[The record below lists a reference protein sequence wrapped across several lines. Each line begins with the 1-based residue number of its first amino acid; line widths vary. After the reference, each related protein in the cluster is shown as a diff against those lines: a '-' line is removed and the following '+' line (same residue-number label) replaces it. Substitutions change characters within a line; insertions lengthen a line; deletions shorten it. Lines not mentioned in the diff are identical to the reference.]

1 MSHTSTIQILKLE
14 TKQSKKL
21 NPETGKPFESL
32 EARVALLDDDGVL
45 ETVGRLRVPRALAD
59 SVKLGTFRASF
70 ALTVP
75 DYGENKGDVVSV
87 LTGLM
92 PMVPARASAPAAASA
107 AKA

>member
-1 MSHTSTIQILKLE
+1 MQTSTIQILKLE
-14 TKQSKKL
+14 TKFSKKL
-21 NPETGKPFESL
+21 DPNTGKPFESP

-75 DYGENKGDVVSV
+75 DYGENKGDVVSQ

-92 PMVPARASAPAAASA
+92 PMAPARAPAASPASA
-107 AKA
+107 KG

>member
-14 TKQSKKL
+14 TKFSRKL
-21 NPETGKPFESL
+21 NPETNKPFESL

-45 ETVGRLRVPRALAD
+45 ETVGRLRVPRTLTD
-59 SVKLGTFRASF
+59 VVKLGTFRASF

-92 PMVPARASAPAAASA
+92 PMAPARASAPAAAPA

>member
-1 MSHTSTIQILKLE
+1 MHLSTIQILKLE

-45 ETVGRLRVPRALAD
+45 ETVGRLRVPRALVD

-75 DYGENKGDVVSV
+75 DYGENKGDVVSQ
-87 LTGLM
+87 LTGLV
-92 PMVPARASAPAAASA
+92 PVAPARAPAAAPAA